1 MLSPSGIDFFPTPL
15 ALDLTV
21 YSRAKTVLLFLAI
34 LMLLT
39 SKMFKV
45 PKFYNIPQN
54 MKKSVA
60 HILHQ
65 DILPTSFHHCFLVIS
80 VVGLVGPVESVCLL
94 ADLWSM
100 LSPAV
105 PSARDP
111 VMHFGAGGQNWA
123 VNIWKKSLRRRE
135 RKKKYY
141 LYTYNNYIIIYI
153 RYVLCT
159 YNHIVVYVW
168 W

>member
-1 MLSPSGIDFFPTPL
+1 
-15 ALDLTV
+15 
-21 YSRAKTVLLFLAI
+21 
-34 LMLLT
+34 MLLT

-65 DILPTSFHHCFLVIS
+65 IDTRHRLLPTSFHHCFLVIS

-123 VNIWKKSLRRRE
+123 VNIWKKVTKKERE
-135 RKKKYY
+135 KKKYY

-153 RYVLCT
+153 YTVCT
-159 YNHIVVYVW
+159 MYI
-168 W
+168 